1 VGKQI
6 GHLLATDVAQIRLP
20 VADSEL
26 AFLSKRGVNAQ
37 VHLQG
42 VYAGQTRQWQ
52 AIIKRSE
59 GVVDSKSRMAY
70 LVAEVQDPYQ
80 LLKLD
85 TKKAPLRFGS
95 YINAQIIGNQ
105 LAQATTLPRYLV
117 LDGKVAILGEDS
129 KLHYVAIDIIRQQGS
144 EVIVENGLV
153 DGNRLIISALDYPI
167 EGMKLALETK
177 DDDSGD
183 EGNNSNEK
191 ATQMANNKTSGA
203 L

>member
-1 VGKQI
+1 LNKQ
-6 GHLLATDVAQIRLP
+6 
-20 VADSEL
+20 
-26 AFLSKRGVNAQ
+26 GVNAQ
-37 VHLQG
+37 VSLQG
-42 VYAGQTRQWQ
+42 VYAGQKRQWQ

-59 GVVDSKSRMAY
+59 GVVDSNSRMTY
-70 LVAEVQDPYQ
+70 LVAEVKDPYQ
-80 LLKLD
+80 LLKSD

-117 LDGKVAILGEDS
+117 IDGKVAILGEDS
-129 KLHYVAIDIIRQQGS
+129 RLHYVAIDIIRQQGS
-144 EVIVENGLV
+144 EVIVANGLL
-153 DGNRLIISALDYPI
+153 DGNRLIVSALDYPI

-177 DDDSGD
+177 EDNSGD
-183 EGNNSNEK
+183 EGNSEEN